1 MPKTNIKKNDSSFAE
16 LMSAAFASG
25 FATSTINNF
34 EMNYSLF
41 LATFDIFPA
50 LVNFTVFSL
59 LFYLFSKVFGWLYS
73 ASPNKK

>member
-1 MPKTNIKKNDSSFAE
+1 MPKTKIKENNSSFAE

-34 EMNYSLF
+34 EVNYSLF

-50 LVNFTVFSL
+50 LVHIL
-59 LFYLFSKVFGWLYS
+59 MHRDHLIPSK
-73 ASPNKK
+73 PIT